1 MVYDSRQIFNRI
13 TDHISRCPIFRRIS
27 QFCKQLF
34 EDAPKAAAPTQ
45 TPAKSPEPIQEGGA
59 LSLELVSRDAHSIS
73 RRQISENAL
82 KVLYRLN
89 KSGFEAYLVGGG
101 VRDLLLG
108 LAPKDFDVV
117 TNATPEEIKK
127 LFRNC
132 RVVGRRFRLAHIVF
146 GRDVIEVATF
156 RGHHSES
163 DDKTSKA
170 NAEGRLLRDNVY
182 GGIDEDAERRDFTV
196 NALYYD
202 ISDYSIRSYGGGIHD
217 LKAGTLKLIG
227 DPETRYREDPVRML
241 RAVRF
246 ATKLSMAIEPVTAAP
261 IKQLAPLLKDIPA
274 ARMYEEVLK
283 LFFAGKALDNFELMQ
298 EFRLFAPLFPQVY
311 QQLKDDPKGHAMR
324 MVQAVMASTDQRVSE
339 DKPVTPS
346 FFYAALLWYPL
357 RQRAEDI
364 ALESGLTLYDAFF
377 AAMGDVMEQ
386 QCQTISI
393 PRRFSTPAKDI
404 WQLQLRF
411 DRSQGSR
418 AFKLMEHPKFRAA
431 YDLLLLRGDVEGGN
445 LAKSAAWWQKFVEA
459 DEAERATLARS
470 GNKAGNN
477 RNRNAPQRRRRR
489 PSAAAQTDAAKNTTS
504 KPKSAE

>member
-1 MVYDSRQIFNRI
+1 MVYDSRQIFNQI

-34 EDAPKAAAPTQ
+34 EDAPKTTAPTQ
-45 TPAKSPEPIQEGGA
+45 AQTEPTTPEQSSGA
-59 LSLELVSRDAHSIS
+59 LSLELVPRDAHTVS
-73 RRQISENAL
+73 RKQISENAL

-89 KSGFEAYLVGGG
+89 KSGFKAYLVGGG

-108 LAPKDFDVV
+108 IEPKDFDVV
-117 TNATPEEIKK
+117 TSATPEEIKK

-156 RGHHSES
+156 RGHHGENNE
-163 DDKTSKA
+163 KVSKA

-182 GGIDEDAERRDFTV
+182 GEIDEDAERRDFTV

-202 ISDYSIRSYGGGIHD
+202 ISDYSIRSYGGGMSD
-217 LKAGTLKLIG
+217 LKAGTLRLIG

-246 ATKLSMAIEPVTAAP
+246 ATKLNMTIEPITAAP

-274 ARMYEEVLK
+274 ARMYEEILK
-283 LFFAGKALDNFELMQ
+283 LFFAGKALANFELMQ
-298 EFRLFAPLFPQVY
+298 EYKLFEPLFPQVAAL
-311 QQLKDDPKGHAMR
+311 LKDDPKGAPMK
-324 MVQAVMASTDQRVSE
+324 MLQAIMKSTDQRVNE

-346 FFYAALLWYPL
+346 FFYAAILWYPL

-411 DRSQGSR
+411 DRSQGTR

-431 YDLLLLRGDVEGGN
+431 YDLLLLRGEVEAGN
-445 LAKSAAWWQKFVEA
+445 LAKSAAWWQQFVEA
-459 DEAERATLARS
+459 DETERLAIARGGS
-470 GNKAGNN
+470 KSPS
-477 RNRNAPQRRRRR
+477 RNRNATQRRRRPPR
-489 PSAAAQTDAAKNTTS
+489 APDADGSAPTSASKAKAA
-504 KPKSAE
+504 E